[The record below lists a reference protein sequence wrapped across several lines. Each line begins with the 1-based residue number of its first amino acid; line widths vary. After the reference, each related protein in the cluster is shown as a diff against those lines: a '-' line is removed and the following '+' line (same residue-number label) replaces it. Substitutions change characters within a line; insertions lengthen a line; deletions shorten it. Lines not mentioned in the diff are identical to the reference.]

1 MKYLPLPLP
10 TGFFC
15 GVGLTLGISQ
25 LFAYRDRMV
34 SFEKPANRL
43 WCIGTIGTVV
53 LQSVLLIKVDPMSVE
68 VDRWSAIHYF
78 WDAFLQGEFPYA
90 VTTHLPNGNTPSPLP
105 VWMMMVLPFY
115 LLGDV
120 GILQP
125 VLFIIISVLIYR
137 MFSKSS
143 DRLILFLIITL
154 SPAFWY
160 ETLVRSD
167 FLSCMVLGVCAITVI
182 HRLGS
187 GTNSLWKLTNTTII
201 LGLLMS
207 TRSVLAIPAALIVA
221 GISQNS
227 VIRFFS
233 LSFGAIPI
241 FLLTLL
247 PFYLWNSELFIA
259 NNPLILNANKSAPG
273 LISLVLILSP
283 ILGFR
288 IKSFQQRIFWGGFF
302 IFLVTIIPQLWLL
315 TKTPFSKILY
325 EDMFDVSYLVM
336 GLPFMLVGIIGNLN
350 EPSNFSE

>member
-1 MKYLPLPLP
+1 
-10 TGFFC
+10 
-15 GVGLTLGISQ
+15 
-25 LFAYRDRMV
+25 
-34 SFEKPANRL
+34 
-43 WCIGTIGTVV
+43 
-53 LQSVLLIKVDPMSVE
+53 
-68 VDRWSAIHYF
+68 
-78 WDAFLQGEFPYA
+78 
-90 VTTHLPNGNTPSPLP
+90 
-105 VWMMMVLPFY
+105 
-115 LLGDV
+115 
-120 GILQP
+120 
-125 VLFIIISVLIYR
+125 
-137 MFSKSS
+137 
-143 DRLILFLIITL
+143 
-154 SPAFWY
+154 
-160 ETLVRSD
+160 
-167 FLSCMVLGVCAITVI
+167 
-182 HRLGS
+182 
-187 GTNSLWKLTNTTII
+187 
-201 LGLLMS
+201 
-207 TRSVLAIPAALIVA
+207 LAIPAALIVA

-233 LSFGAIPI
+233 LSFGALPI

-325 EDMFDVSYLVM
+325 EDMVDVSYLVM

>member
-34 SFEKPANRL
+34 SFEKLANRL
-43 WCIGTIGTVV
+43 WWIGTIGTVV
-53 LQSVLLIKVDPMSVE
+53 LQSVLLIKVDPMNVG
-68 VDRWSAIHYF
+68 VDRWSAIHNF

-90 VTTHLPNGNTPSPLP
+90 VTTHLPNENTPSPLP

-125 VLFIIISVLIYR
+125 VLFIFISVLIYR

-160 ETLVRSD
+160 ETLVT
-167 FLSCMVLGVCAITVI
+167 AI

-233 LSFGAIPI
+233 LSFGALPI

-325 EDMFDVSYLVM
+325 EDMADVAYLMM